1 MAYNI
6 LKGVIE
12 GSVDQHADQEIDGVK
27 VFKNTISASVFYDT
41 DAQSP
46 CATMKDVAIK
56 KIVGG
61 GKDRL
66 FTLNGDTA
74 RAHHMLTF
82 DGSNLKTRNVHAS
95 EYHGSAKHLTDL
107 PANSF
112 VGKVNA
118 DSLNLGHGT
127 HAVRGALQV
136 RGRQGILVEEDGVS
150 LDLHSGGGL
159 IFRDSKLY
167 IDAQKVAPINTNGQN
182 LSDGDIVMVS
192 DVSHNKLASTS
203 LSNLYDGYIRN
214 KVSHPTGDIGDVQ
227 IRGKDGFSASS
238 NLSYNLG
245 TRVLRVD
252 GAVNTET
259 LKVATGTHFNGSV
272 HHTIRSITSRI
283 YEMQNDDYTLLCDT
297 QKSPITVML
306 PPACNNKGRVLNIK
320 KANSD
325 KYKINS
331 YPVILKV
338 AEGSIDLSDE
348 AIIKTNYSSRSVQS
362 DGENWWIISSKGT

>member
-1 MAYNI
+1 MAYNV
-6 LKGVIE
+6 LKGAIE
-12 GSVDQHADQEIDGVK
+12 GSVDQHGDQEIGGVK
-27 VFKNTISASVFYDT
+27 VFKNTVSASVFWDT

-56 KIVGG
+56 KVVGG
-61 GKDRL
+61 GTNRL
-66 FTLNGDTA
+66 MTIDGDVA
-74 RAHHMLTF
+74 RGYHTLTF
-82 DGSNLKTRNVHAS
+82 DGTNLKTRNMHAT
-95 EYHGSAKHLTDL
+95 EYHGSAKHLVDI

-112 VGKVNA
+112 AGKINA
-118 DSLNLGHGT
+118 GSLNLGHGT
-127 HAVRGALQV
+127 HAIRGALQV
-136 RGRQGILVEEDGVS
+136 KGRHGILVEEDGVS
-150 LDLHSGGGL
+150 LDLHSAGGL

-167 IDAQKVAPINTNGQN
+167 IDAQKIAPINSSGQN
-182 LSDGDIVMVS
+182 LSDGDMVMVT
-192 DVSHNKLASTS
+192 DVSHNKLTSTT
-203 LSNLYDGYIRN
+203 LSNFYDGYIKN
-214 KVSHPTGDIGDVQ
+214 KVSHPTGEVGNVQ
-227 IRGKDGFSASS
+227 IRGKDGFSASP

-245 TRVLRVD
+245 AKVLRVGGTTD
-252 GAVNTET
+252 TET
-259 LKVATGTHFNGSV
+259 LKVQSGARFEGSV
-272 HHTIRSITSRI
+272 HHTIRSVTSRI

-338 AEGSIDLSDE
+338 AEGTIDLSDE
-348 AIIKTNYSSRSVQS
+348 TLIKTNYSSRSVQS